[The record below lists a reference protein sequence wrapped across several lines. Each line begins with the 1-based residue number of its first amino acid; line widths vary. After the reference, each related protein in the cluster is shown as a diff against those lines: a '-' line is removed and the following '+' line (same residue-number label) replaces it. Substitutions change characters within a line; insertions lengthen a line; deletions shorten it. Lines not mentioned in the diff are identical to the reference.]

1 VELLPLKSGELAA
14 ALRNAGF
21 SAFDFYGDF
30 KYSIIRKIPL
40 VGGESP
46 VECKNMECKN
56 KWGQNK

>member
-30 KYSIIRKIPL
+30 KYSDYTEDSHLLVVKAGRCKKYGMQKIN
-40 VGGESP
+40 GT
-46 VECKNMECKN
+46 K
-56 KWGQNK
+56 